1 MTTEIT
7 TTGMVDQ
14 LASNASAEDVTS
26 IFKELRALKAAC
38 RRADS
43 HSRAIVLIQACI
55 DNGINTRARIRGTL
69 AKLGFNADHAVIVLE
84 ACAGQYP
91 DVYHWY
97 RDESGVFHN
106 HIDAQL
112 MAAA

>member
-69 AKLGFNADHAVIVLE
+69 PQLGFDADHAIIVLK
-84 ACAGQYP
+84 ACTGKYP
-91 DVYHWY
+91 DVHHWY
-97 RDESGVFHN
+97 RDDNGVFHN
-106 HIDAQL
+106 HLDAQL
-112 MAAA
+112 TAAA